1 MMLRTTVG
9 NWIRRSP
16 VEPRFFLPLG
26 AVAGL
31 IWLFAALSDEVLE
44 NETHAVD
51 RAILVWLRVTDDPS
65 RTIGPHW
72 LQSAFVDITSL
83 GGTTVITLLTVI
95 SVAYLFTAG
104 RPRLAGLT
112 ALSMSLGA
120 LVETAMKL
128 GFNRARP
135 DVVPHLVDVSTMS
148 FPSGHAMLSAMTY
161 LTLGA
166 MLARAQSQRRLK
178 IFVLGVTMALT
189 LLIGVS
195 RVVLGVHWPTDV
207 LAGWLVGCA
216 WALGFWLLAR
226 QITR

>member
-112 ALSMSLGA
+112 ALSISLGA
-120 LVETAMKL
+120 LV
-128 GFNRARP
+128 
-135 DVVPHLVDVSTMS
+135 DVVAVWSRR
-148 FPSGHAMLSAMTY
+148 FWASGSSRS
-161 LTLGA
+161 
-166 MLARAQSQRRLK
+166 LAIS
-178 IFVLGVTMALT
+178 
-189 LLIGVS
+189 
-195 RVVLGVHWPTDV
+195 
-207 LAGWLVGCA
+207 
-216 WALGFWLLAR
+216 LLAAEPGPTSLVVMR
-226 QITR
+226 NRRASGGIFP

>member
-1 MMLRTTVG
+1 
-9 NWIRRSP
+9 
-16 VEPRFFLPLG
+16 
-26 AVAGL
+26 
-31 IWLFAALSDEVLE
+31 
-44 NETHAVD
+44 
-51 RAILVWLRVTDDPS
+51 
-65 RTIGPHW
+65 
-72 LQSAFVDITSL
+72 
-83 GGTTVITLLTVI
+83 
-95 SVAYLFTAG
+95 
-104 RPRLAGLT
+104 
-112 ALSMSLGA
+112 
-120 LVETAMKL
+120 MKL